1 MAKKMKEQIESGD
14 LDLEAFH
21 NKEHSSSVRKLT
33 IECLQTLLLYRPLTS
48 LVDFFSTNYFQ
59 LF

>member
-1 MAKKMKEQIESGD
+1 MKEQIESGD